1 MSQRKPQPRR
11 GQKPADA
18 PETENDRIAG
28 RNPVLEALR
37 SDAKIDL
44 IYVGQE
50 SGGLQ
55 EIIRLAKE
63 KGIPVKVVTES
74 KLSQLTGGAVHQGV
88 AAEGACGTYVSLEEL
103 LERAAEKGEP
113 PLLVLCDG
121 IQDPHNLGAI
131 IRTAEAAGAHGVVIP
146 KRRSASLTLTVGK
159 TSAGAASWLP
169 VARVPNLA
177 SAMETL
183 KKNGV
188 WIWPQMPQAQA
199 IRMRLHRR
207 HGVCHRLRGLWH
219 EPPGERK
226 CDAMLSLPMR
236 GRSTLNASVAA
247 GIFMYEA
254 VRQRLAMTFYHRS
267 ELMADHKFT
276 LEEILNEYSEDGRRS
291 GIRHTSDKPL
301 SHGTLETEK
310 LVNAATSSRPLRQEQ
325 AGYDQVVPELSA
337 GDEEQ
342 LVDIKSTISHIK
354 ADKAAQAARDVDAAP
369 VLRERFP
376 TQHLRRENVSFVK
389 AAGAA
394 RYGASYPENGDSGY
408 DGAVMLAEPET
419 EEPAEKHRPNV
430 RQMQDSTRAREKNR
444 KRRRRSPESTYL
456 KESVTG
462 EFQRPDARTV
472 PEEPPASRR
481 HWEEE
486 KDYYY
491 QEKQQTGSFRP
502 IRQRVRS
509 HTFGKMRTSAS
520 RMIWAC

>member
-131 IRTAEAAGAHGVVIP
+131 IRTA
-146 KRRSASLTLTVGK
+146 SLTLTVGK

-188 WIWPQMPQAQA
+188 WIYGTDAAGTSYTDADFTGGTAFVIGSEGFGMS
-199 IRMRLHRR
+199 RL
-207 HGVCHRLRGLWH
+207 VS
-219 EPPGERK
+219 EK

-236 GRSTLNASVAA
+236 GKVNSLNASVAA

-254 VRQRLAMTFYHRS
+254 VRQRLA
-267 ELMADHKFT
+267 K
-276 LEEILNEYSEDGRRS
+276 
-291 GIRHTSDKPL
+291 
-301 SHGTLETEK
+301 
-310 LVNAATSSRPLRQEQ
+310 
-325 AGYDQVVPELSA
+325 
-337 GDEEQ
+337 
-342 LVDIKSTISHIK
+342 
-354 ADKAAQAARDVDAAP
+354 
-369 VLRERFP
+369 
-376 TQHLRRENVSFVK
+376 
-389 AAGAA
+389 
-394 RYGASYPENGDSGY
+394 
-408 DGAVMLAEPET
+408 
-419 EEPAEKHRPNV
+419 
-430 RQMQDSTRAREKNR
+430 
-444 KRRRRSPESTYL
+444 
-456 KESVTG
+456 
-462 EFQRPDARTV
+462 
-472 PEEPPASRR
+472 
-481 HWEEE
+481 
-486 KDYYY
+486 
-491 QEKQQTGSFRP
+491 
-502 IRQRVRS
+502 
-509 HTFGKMRTSAS
+509 
-520 RMIWAC
+520 